1 MIRVR
6 ETNMRYENI
15 YKSILF
21 YIASLLLLYLSI
33 FLSNNLKYNGHF
45 ISALPIVLPLI
56 FSIASIGIAVLLIME
71 KDSPWFF
78 RTGIMSLVGGIT
90 LFSFGILAFYLRV
103 KSLVWAG
110 SFVLGILFILAAMV
124 RLLIQ
129 GGLSAY
135 RKSRN

>member
-1 MIRVR
+1 
-6 ETNMRYENI
+6 MRYENT
-15 YKSILF
+15 YKSLLF
-21 YIASLLLLYLSI
+21 YVGGLALLYLSI

>member
-1 MIRVR
+1 
-6 ETNMRYENI
+6 MRHENI

-21 YIASLLLLYLSI
+21 YIVGLALLYLSI
-33 FLSNNLKYNGHF
+33 FLSNNIKYNGHF
-45 ISALPIVLPLI
+45 ISALPIVLPLV
-56 FSIASIGIAVLLIME
+56 FSMISIGVAVLLIME

-78 RTGIMSLVGGIT
+78 RTGIMSLVIGIT
-90 LFSFGILAFYLRV
+90 LFSFGILTFDLGV

-110 SFVLGILFILAAMV
+110 SVGLGILFILAAIV

-135 RKSRN
+135 RKIRN

>member
-1 MIRVR
+1 
-6 ETNMRYENI
+6 MRYENI
-15 YKSILF
+15 YKSLLF
-21 YIASLLLLYLSI
+21 YIVGLALLYLSI
-33 FLSNNLKYNGHF
+33 FLSYNLKFDGHF
-45 ISALPIVLPLI
+45 ISALPIVLPLV
-56 FSIASIGIAVLLIME
+56 FSIASIGVAVILIME

-90 LFSFGILAFYLRV
+90 LFSFGILTFYLGV

-110 SFVLGILFILAAMV
+110 SFVVGIMFIFAAMV
-124 RLLIQ
+124 RLFIQ

>member
-1 MIRVR
+1 
-6 ETNMRYENI
+6 MRYENI

-21 YIASLLLLYLSI
+21 YIIGLALLYLSI

-45 ISALPIVLPLI
+45 ISAFPIVLPLV
-56 FSIASIGIAVLLIME
+56 FSLVSIGVAVLLIME

-90 LFSFGILAFYLRV
+90 LFLFGIISFYLGV

-110 SFVLGILFILAAMV
+110 SVGLGILFILAAIV

-135 RKSRN
+135 RKIRN